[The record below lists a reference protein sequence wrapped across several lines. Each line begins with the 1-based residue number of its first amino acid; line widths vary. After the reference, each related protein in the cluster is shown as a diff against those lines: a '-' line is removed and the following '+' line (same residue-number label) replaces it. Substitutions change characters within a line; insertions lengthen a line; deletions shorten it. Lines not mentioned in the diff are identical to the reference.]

1 MGRLDAFNGLLLFG
15 NGKGMINTSTSNQS
29 GFLVGGDAKGLISL
43 TNAQGNPWIMT
54 TQNRGKLKSFSLS
67 KKYSTQSLS
76 TKDAV
81 VIEHLRNGKSR
92 RREINYETSFFS

>member
-1 MGRLDAFNGLLLFG
+1 LDAFNGLSLFG
-15 NGKGMINTSTSNQS
+15 NGKGVFETSTSNQS
-29 GFLVGGDAKGLISL
+29 GFSVGGNAKGLISL
-43 TNAQGNPWIMT
+43 TNAQGNTWIMT
-54 TQNRGKLKSFSLS
+54 TQNRDKLKSFSML
-67 KKYSTQSLS
+67 KKYPTQLLL